1 MPAVISITTNE
12 QYWIKEYLQETYDIV
27 IKDAFDCQNLS
38 TLIHQ
43 QIGIKISY
51 STFRRLFN
59 LVANTNT
66 PSRFILNQ
74 LAIAIGFKNWETFK
88 IHVHRFDVNVIN
100 QNIQLYCYNPEKY
113 RILLIETILN
123 LPIHTWIG
131 GYQFQ
136 NCITLAIEKN
146 DFEVLY
152 KVVVHQFDLENKHI
166 YEHITI
172 SFQLLYFQSVSGNQ
186 QIIAFVKSH
195 IATSS
200 VLQKCLLQA
209 YVDEKYLDSFLGN
222 WFDAIEEN
230 TLPDLLLFKNLL
242 LCQKAFNNN
251 KVDIAKTHLNL
262 ALNQSKQYKL
272 GLHPILK
279 ARLCVWNLVLNK
291 DKQTIAIYFNSLSCP
306 FDKADFAV
314 IASRLLWTYYDEL
327 ATISFLEQITLKE
340 FPPVKDF
347 FQKGR
352 HNLLLLTLAIHYHL
366 NQEYQQSKEY
376 FNLFDSNTLGYDI
389 VNVDFYE
396 KWIQNLKQKNLNSF

>member
-1 MPAVISITTNE
+1 M
-12 QYWIKEYLQETYDIV
+12 
-27 IKDAFDCQNLS
+27 
-38 TLIHQ
+38 
-43 QIGIKISY
+43 
-51 STFRRLFN
+51 
-59 LVANTNT
+59 
-66 PSRFILNQ
+66 
-74 LAIAIGFKNWETFK
+74 
-88 IHVHRFDVNVIN
+88 
-100 QNIQLYCYNPEKY
+100 
-113 RILLIETILN
+113 
-123 LPIHTWIG
+123 
-131 GYQFQ
+131 
-136 NCITLAIEKN
+136 
-146 DFEVLY
+146 
-152 KVVVHQFDLENKHI
+152 
-166 YEHITI
+166 
-172 SFQLLYFQSVSGNQ
+172 
-186 QIIAFVKSH
+186 
-195 IATSS
+195 
-200 VLQKCLLQA
+200 QKCLLQA